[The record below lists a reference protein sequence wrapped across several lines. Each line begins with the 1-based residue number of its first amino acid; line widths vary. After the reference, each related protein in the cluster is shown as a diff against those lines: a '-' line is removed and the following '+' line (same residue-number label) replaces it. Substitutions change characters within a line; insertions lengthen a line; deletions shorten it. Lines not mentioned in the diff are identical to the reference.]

1 MRFLL
6 AIIIAV
12 VCAGTTLA
20 QTDLSSVHV
29 PTEEDVLPK
38 ILSPDS
44 PYYYMPMMQRYL
56 AGDESLTDEHYFYL
70 YYGYAY
76 QAEYD
81 AHLPLPGEGVM
92 AAVFRTTTKPT
103 REDALALIEA
113 GRENMIVDPFSPSN
127 INTMTFAYTAIGD
140 TLNARICARRFDGIV
155 RAITSSGTGARERS
169 PWHILRFSH
178 GVDIVAERGLVPVN
192 NQIRS
197 RDVEYIQVDRNS
209 AGVKG
214 YFFDFS
220 RVYWKPFE
228 GERVKRRSKWMFN
241 GTPI

>member
-1 MRFLL
+1 MKFLL
-6 AIIIAV
+6 AIIAV
-12 VCAGTTLA
+12 VFAGISQA

-56 AGDESLTDEHYFYL
+56 AGDETLTDEHYFYL

-76 QAEYD
+76 QAEYN
-81 AHLPLPGEGVM
+81 AHLPLPGEAVM

-127 INTMTFAYTAIGD
+127 LNTMTFAYSLIGD
-140 TLNARICARRFDGIV
+140 TLGAQINARRFEGIV
-155 RAITSSGTGARERS
+155 RAITSSGTGLREKS
-169 PWHILRFSH
+169 PWHILRFTH
-178 GVDIVAERGLVPVN
+178 ATDIVAARGLVPVN

-197 RDVEYIQVDRNS
+197 RDVEYIQVDRNP

-214 YFFDFS
+214 CFFDFS

-228 GERVKRRSKWMFN
+228 GERVTKKSKWMFN